1 MSDVDVPPAHPVSL
15 TAQWMAAER
24 ARETARPDALFWDP
38 YAAALA
44 GPEGERLLARM
55 SAPGDGTGMTV
66 PIRTRFFDDALLRL
80 LADGQVRQVV
90 VLAAGMD
97 ARAFRLPL
105 PAGVRFFE
113 LDRPEVLAVKEDRL
127 AGLGARASVD
137 RTLVRADLSGDWAA
151 ALVAAGLHDSATVW
165 LVEGLLMYLDAG
177 QIDRLLG
184 TIGGLAHAGD
194 ALLTDF
200 VGRSLLTFPPFAP
213 WLRKFTDEGM
223 PMRFGT
229 DDPEAL
235 LAGHGW
241 DAQVTRYGDDGAHF
255 GRWTWPPVPRG
266 DNRWPQSYL
275 VKAHLAVTDG

>member
-1 MSDVDVPPAHPVSL
+1 VSDVDVSPAHPVSL

-24 ARETARPDALFWDP
+24 ARETARPDALFQDP
-38 YAAALA
+38 FAAVLA
-44 GPEGERLLARM
+44 GPEGERVLARM

-113 LDRPEVLAVKEDRL
+113 LDRPEVLAIKEDRL
-127 AGLGARASVD
+127 AGLGARPRAD
-137 RTLVRADLSGDWAA
+137 RTPVHADLSGDWAA
-151 ALVAAGLHDSATVW
+151 ALVSAGLDGSATVW

-177 QIDRLLG
+177 QIDGLLG

-194 ALLTDF
+194 ALLTD
-200 VGRSLLTFPPFAP
+200 LD
-213 WLRKFTDEGM
+213 RKS
-223 PMRFGT
+223 
-229 DDPEAL
+229 
-235 LAGHGW
+235 
-241 DAQVTRYGDDGAHF
+241 V
-255 GRWTWPPVPRG
+255 V
-266 DNRWPQSYL
+266 
-275 VKAHLAVTDG
+275 